1 MINHKLDEIVI
12 TETIQQA
19 VNRYN
24 IPGGWT
30 RDEPCVSSFKDEI
43 KGKLIAN
50 QNGKC
55 AYCGLPLSSRNP
67 EIDHIAPK
75 GGPKR
80 PTTRNAHFYQSI
92 SCMRA
97 ITVIHQVA
105 KDKMIRLNQKMGR
118 QIIGSGLLR
127 LFIHI
132 WMIQLNILNLV
143 RMRMFFHYPKE
154 MLML

>member
-80 PTTRNAHFYQSI
+80 PYHTECTFLPINLVYACHHCNSSGCKGQND
-92 SCMRA
+92 
-97 ITVIHQVA
+97 TVES
-105 KDKMIRLNQKMGR
+105 KMGR
-118 QIIGSGLLR
+118 QIIGGGLLR

-132 WMIQLNILNLV
+132 WMIQLNI
-143 RMRMFFHYPKE
+143 
-154 MLML
+154 